1 MATNFLTYQ
10 LEEKF
15 HGKEYITRDELYEF
29 YRLYEPDLSPATFS
43 WRIHNLKEKNIL
55 QSVKRSIYTLMGK
68 KLFQPTTTPKLKALG
83 IKVTKEFPAA
93 NNCVWST
100 RWLNEW
106 TIHQSGRFLTVV
118 EVEASATESVFYFL
132 KDANYKNVFLNPTE
146 DIIEKYIYEHEE
158 TIIVKTLVTKAP
170 IQQKKHL
177 SVPTLEKILVDLFI
191 DKKLYVPFQGGELIN
206 IFNTVYIN
214 YGINITKMLRYAK
227 RRGKGEAM
235 IEFITKNTLL
245 KELVD

>member
-1 MATNFLTYQ
+1 
-10 LEEKF
+10 
-15 HGKEYITRDELYEF
+15 
-29 YRLYEPDLSPATFS
+29 
-43 WRIHNLKEKNIL
+43 
-55 QSVKRSIYTLMGK
+55 
-68 KLFQPTTTPKLKALG
+68 
-83 IKVTKEFPAA
+83 
-93 NNCVWST
+93 ST